1 LANKFVFP
9 DLHGCIETFRY
20 TFEKVICPDQSDV
33 IYFTGDFINKG
44 PDSKGV
50 LDYVFHL
57 IEAGYKI
64 QAVRGNH
71 EQLLLNAI
79 NDQTSVEDFILK
91 GGLAT
96 LESFNVETVSE
107 IPDHYIEFINKLPFY
122 IELED
127 FFVVHAGFN
136 YSASDPFSDLY
147 SMLHIRDFVVDP
159 EKTHYKTI
167 IHGHYATPLQD
178 ILYHVMETKNYKL
191 NIDNGCVYTHRE
203 GMGNLFVLNLSD
215 LSYIIQPCLDNHDY
229 EHSVNKRRYYK
240 NRG

>member
-20 TFEKVICPDQSDV
+20 TFEKVLRPEITDE

-50 LDYVFHL
+50 LDYVFQL
-57 IEAGYKI
+57 IEAGYSI

-79 NDQTSVEDFILK
+79 NDKTTVQDFMTK
-91 GGLAT
+91 GGIDT
-96 LESFNVETVSE
+96 LESYKADTVDD
-107 IPDHYIEFINKLPFY
+107 IPERYIDFINKLPFY
-122 IELED
+122 IELDD
-127 FFVVHAGFN
+127 FIIVHAGFN
-136 YSASDPFSDLY
+136 YLSTDPFSDQD

-159 EKTHYKTI
+159 EKTRYKTI

-178 ILYHVMETKNYKL
+178 ILYHVIERRNYRI

-203 GMGNLFVLNLSD
+203 GMGNLFVLNLKD
-215 LSYIIQPCLDNHDY
+215 LSYIIQPCIDNHNY
-229 EHSVNKRRYYK
+229 ERSVGKRRYYK
-240 NRG
+240 NRS

>member
-1 LANKFVFP
+1 MANRFVFP

-20 TFEKVICPDQSDV
+20 TFEKVIRPEVSDA

-50 LDYVFHL
+50 LDYVFYL
-57 IEAGYKI
+57 IEAGYNI

-79 NDQTSVEDFILK
+79 NDKDTFQDFALK
-91 GGLAT
+91 GGLDT
-96 LESFNVETVSE
+96 LESFNVDRVDD
-107 IPDHYIEFINKLPFY
+107 IPERYIDFITELPFY
-122 IELED
+122 IELDD
-127 FFVVHAGFN
+127 FFIVHAGFN
-136 YSASDPFSDLY
+136 YLSPDLFSDWD
-147 SMLHIRDFVVDP
+147 SMLQIRDFVVDP

-178 ILYHVMETKNYKL
+178 ILYHVMEKRDFRI

-203 GMGNLFVLNLSD
+203 GMGNLFVLNLKD
-215 LSYIIQPCLDNHDY
+215 LSYFIQPCLDKHNY

>member
-20 TFEKVICPDQSDV
+20 TFEKVICPDESDI

-44 PDSKGV
+44 PDSKSV
-50 LDYVFHL
+50 LDYVLQL
-57 IEAGYKI
+57 IKAGYNI

-79 NDQTSVEDFILK
+79 NDKTAVQDFVIK
-91 GGLAT
+91 GGLET
-96 LESFNVETVSE
+96 LESFNTDTVDE
-107 IPDHYIEFINKLPFY
+107 IPDQYIEFIQDLPFY

-127 FFVVHAGFN
+127 FIIVHAGFN
-136 YSASDPFSDLY
+136 YSESDPFSDWH
-147 SMLHIRDFVVDP
+147 SMLNIRDFEVDP
-159 EKTHYKTI
+159 EKTKYKTI
-167 IHGHYATPLQD
+167 IHGHYATPLQE
-178 ILYHVMETKNYKL
+178 ILYHLMEKRNYRL

-215 LSYIIQPCLDNHDY
+215 LSYIIQPCLDSHDY
-229 EHSVNKRRYYK
+229 EYSVNKRRYYK
-240 NRG
+240 NKG

>member
-1 LANKFVFP
+1 MFP

-20 TFEKVICPDQSDV
+20 TFEKVISPEVSDT

-50 LDYVFHL
+50 LDYVFNL
-57 IEAGYKI
+57 IEAGFEIK
-64 QAVRGNH
+64 AVRGNH

-79 NDQTSVEDFILK
+79 NDKAAVQDFILK
-91 GGLAT
+91 GGLDT
-96 LESFNVETVSE
+96 LESFNVDKVDD
-107 IPDHYIEFINKLPFY
+107 IPERYIDFINTLPFY

-127 FFVVHAGFN
+127 FFIVHAGFN
-136 YSASDPFSDLY
+136 YLSPDIFSDWD

-159 EKTHYKTI
+159 GKTHYKTI
-167 IHGHYATPLQD
+167 IHGHLATPLQD
-178 ILYHVMETKNYKL
+178 ILCHVMERSFYRI

-203 GMGNLFVLNLSD
+203 GMGNLFVLNLKD
-215 LSYIIQPCLDNHDY
+215 LSYYIQPCIDNHNY

-240 NRG
+240 NKG